1 MGSQYVNLDA
11 LLLREDFEVPVVSPQ
26 VPSQLGSTLLL
37 TELEEGKF
45 FFAALRKPDFQR
57 ETSNWSPQHI
67 VDFVKSFVEGDLI
80 PSVILWQSP
89 VSNNL
94 FVIDGAHRLSALIGW
109 VRDDYGDGNA
119 SRHFY
124 ENRIQPEQQEAAE
137 QTRQLIR
144 KQVGSYEDHK
154 KAIQFPT
161 TTDPH
166 IVKQAKSLGVLA
178 LPLQWVRGDAKKA
191 EQSFLRINQKP
202 TSIDPTELEIIV
214 NRNKP
219 NAIAARAVIRAGSGH
234 KFWNSFEEENSKQTE
249 KLAKEIH
256 KMFFDPPIRTPI
268 KTIDLPM
275 AGEGY
280 SPAGLRTVYEFVN
293 LVNESRTT
301 KQVELLANDQEGT
314 ATVGFLK
321 KCRRIAALISSNEP
335 ASLGLHPAVY
345 FYGMTGGYVP
355 SAFLAT
361 VQFVMRLQSENR
373 LSDFVRIRKEF
384 EELLVSKKHFI
395 NAIVSL
401 KGSGFRASPWLYA
414 LLNCFF
420 ELLMVGDYN
429 EANLNV
435 KLEEIKLGNL
445 TPTGLGV
452 RGKGAFST
460 AAKTATFITEALESA
475 PRCAECGARL
485 HLEKATTVDHSV
497 RKAEGG
503 SSHSDNAQLMHPY
516 CNSGI
521 KEKRKSK
528 KTKSSKPDA

>member
-1 MGSQYVNLDA
+1 MASRFVNLDA
-11 LLLREDFEVPVVSPQ
+11 LLLREDFEVPIASPH
-26 VPSQLGSTLLL
+26 VPAQLGNTLQL

-89 VSNNL
+89 VSSNL

-119 SRHFY
+119 SRLFY
-124 ENRIQPEQQEAAE
+124 ENRFQPEQQDAAE

-154 KAIQFPT
+154 LAIQFQAR
-161 TTDPH
+161 TDPQ
-166 IVKQAKSLGVLA
+166 IVKQAKSLGVVA

-219 NAIAARAVIRAGSGH
+219 NAISARAIIRAGSGH
-234 KFWNSFEEENSKQTE
+234 KFWSTFEAENAKQTE

-301 KQVELLANDQEGT
+301 KQVESLLNDQDGT
-314 ATVGFLK
+314 STVGFLK

-345 FYGMTGGYVP
+345 FYGVTGGYVP

-361 VQFVMRLQSENR
+361 VQFVMKLQSENR
-373 LSDFVRIRKEF
+373 LPDFVRVREDF

-395 NAIVSL
+395 NAVVSL
-401 KGSGFRASPWLYA
+401 KGSGFRASPWLYS

-420 ELLMVGDYN
+420 DLLLTGDYS
-429 EANLNV
+429 EANLNA

-460 AAKTATFITEALESA
+460 AAQD
-475 PRCAECGARL
+475 C
-485 HLEKATTVDHSV
+485 H
-497 RKAEGG
+497 
-503 SSHSDNAQLMHPY
+503 DNL
-516 CNSGI
+516 
-521 KEKRKSK
+521 
-528 KTKSSKPDA
+528 